1 VEFQTPASRSAEP
14 EFDNE
19 PNNSSGISAISVSP
33 PQPAIFSRTNVDFK
47 PAASI
52 IRRGRKMPLPVPRV
66 VAVEERQ
73 FVMDMSMMMITNHM
87 AEASKH
93 GRGKAFQWTEHG
105 MRDVATRL
113 VAATLVVAM
122 VFALLELGSSRQP
135 AEGTVAAQA
144 HVTASTGRHS
154 LR

>member
-1 VEFQTPASRSAEP
+1 MSISGRPLRLSGEAGKCLAPVSAR
-14 EFDNE
+14 
-19 PNNSSGISAISVSP
+19 A
-33 PQPAIFSRTNVDFK
+33 
-47 PAASI
+47 
-52 IRRGRKMPLPVPRV
+52 
-66 VAVEERQ
+66 VAVEGRQ
-73 FVMDMSMMMITNHM
+73 CVMDMSMMMITNHM

-105 MRDVATRL
+105 VRDVAARL

-122 VFALLELGSSRQP
+122 VFALLELSGSRQP

-144 HVTASTGRHS
+144 DVTASTGRHS

>member
-1 VEFQTPASRSAEP
+1 
-14 EFDNE
+14 
-19 PNNSSGISAISVSP
+19 
-33 PQPAIFSRTNVDFK
+33 
-47 PAASI
+47 
-52 IRRGRKMPLPVPRV
+52 MPLPVPRV

-93 GRGKAFQWTEHG
+93 GRAKAFQWTQHG
-105 MRDVATRL
+105 VREVAARL
-113 VAATLVVAM
+113 VAATLIVAI